1 MASYNGG
8 LTTEQIIAMQN
19 YYGTKADG
27 LWGPN
32 SAAAAGNGTPLSAQQ
47 AWNKMQQSGAGFDP
61 TQTSYYTGNSGKYQL
76 GDNVGYDVAVANPAK
91 NTGSGGGN
99 GEIYNGGLTTDQ
111 IVEMQNYYG
120 TVADGLWGPNSTN
133 AAGGLS
139 AQQAWEKYQQSS
151 RNTSGGS
158 TTGTGNGWYDNEGLS
173 EDQIKALQRYYGTAD
188 DGKWGVNSMA
198 AAGGATAQQAWAAY
212 VQKMMNAQK
221 EQNTTTEDV
230 LGFEDF
236 YERMGGEDFE
246 AKLRESINASVQQV
260 LNAYEAQK
268 QETENDA
275 QEMARQAY
283 IAKMLGEKNMA
294 QRLAAGGY
302 AGGMAESAM
311 LESETAYQNNLAEI
325 QRQRQRALDEI
336 QRAIDN
342 ARLTGD
348 MEMANQLADYMAQV
362 QSYYSDYYNQMLSQQ
377 MQQAQAE
384 AAQAAASAVTP
395 GVTQSYTP
403 GVTPAVTPTPAPP
416 MTSSAALNA
425 AVRDAG
431 GSAVQT
437 IRNLQT
443 MYNNGQINAAQLRDL
458 SYAVANPG
466 K

>member
-1 MASYNGG
+1 MANLAYGSSGSDVRALQEALRKAGYN
-8 LTTEQIIAMQN
+8 IA
-19 YYGTKADG
+19 ADG
-27 LWGPN
+27 VYGAETRN
-32 SAAAAGNGTPLSAQQ
+32 AVRQYQSAQGLGVDGI
-47 AWNKMQQSGAGFDP
+47 AGQQTFDA
-61 TQTSYYTGNSGKYQL
+61 L
-76 GDNVGYDVAVANPAK
+76 GI
-91 NTGSGGGN
+91 GSGGSTAG
-99 GEIYNGGLTTDQ
+99 GGGYNNSGLTTDQ

-120 TVADGLWGPNSTN
+120 TKADGLWGQNSTA
-133 AAGGLS
+133 AAGNLN
-139 AQQAWEKYQQSS
+139 AQQAWQQYQQ
-151 RNTSGGS
+151 
-158 TTGTGNGWYDNEGLS
+158 
-173 EDQIKALQRYYGTAD
+173 QKQQQ
-188 DGKWGVNSMA
+188 
-198 AAGGATAQQAWAAY
+198 AQQ
-212 VQKMMNAQK
+212 QMQETLMPSMM
-221 EQNTTTEDV
+221 
-230 LGFEDF
+230 GFEDF
-236 YERMGGEDFE
+236 YNRMGGADFE
-246 AKLRESINASVQQV
+246 KMLRENINASVQQAV
-260 LNAYEAQK
+260 NSYEEQR
-268 QETENDA
+268 QETEQDA
-275 QEMARQAY
+275 QEMSRQAY
-283 IAKMLGEKNMA
+283 VAKLLGEKNMA

-311 LESETAYQNNLAEI
+311 LESETNYQNNLAEI

-362 QSYYSDYYNQMLSQQ
+362 QSYYSDYYDQMLSQQMQ

-395 GVTQSYTP
+395 SVTQRYTP
-403 GVTPAVTPTPAPP
+403 SVTPAVTPTPAQP

-431 GSAVQT
+431 GSAAQT